1 MTKLLDVVIKQLN
14 KSVPLNEQSSYYKI
28 HDQLNHP
35 DVEKRIDTFSD
46 YDDDEIHPDHLGKAL
61 ADSDWRVRYRAA
73 NHKNASFQN
82 IHTALNDPAI
92 EVRVAAMENPNA
104 TSDHVLHALS
114 DKDSLVRLTA
124 VNHPNA
130 SESNL
135 HRALL
140 DDSEDVRHSAV
151 DRRYAL
157 VNRK

>member
-1 MTKLLDVVIKQLN
+1 MTKLLDVVIMQLN
-14 KSVPLNEQSSYYKI
+14 KNVPINEQSSYYKI
-28 HDQLNHP
+28 HDQLDHP
-35 DVEKRIDTFSD
+35 DVENRIDTFSD
-46 YDDDEIHPDHLGKAL
+46 YDDDEIHPAHLEKAL
-61 ADSDWRVRYRAA
+61 SDSDWRVRYRAA
-73 NHKNASFQN
+73 NHKNASFN
-82 IHTALNDPAI
+82 NLHAALSDPAI

-114 DKDSLVRLTA
+114 DKNSLVRLTA

-140 DDSEDVRHSAV
+140 DDHEDVRHAAV

-157 VNRK
+157 LKK